1 MPSGKP
7 LMLQKP
13 EPPEGLPATVQTL
26 YWDGWQGS
34 LSMLTDSEVFPYEV
48 RIESES
54 PLALVAEWTV
64 VNQSPSMHL
73 GYAVQWFAMAAVLLL
88 IGLVR
93 LTNVRSLLSG
103 SG

>member
-1 MPSGKP
+1 M
-7 LMLQKP
+7 MQKP
-13 EPPEGLPATVQTL
+13 QPPKVLPATVQTL
-26 YWDGWQGS
+26 YWDGWQDS
-34 LSMLTDSEVFPYEV
+34 LSGLTGSEVFPYQV
-48 RIESES
+48 RIQPSS

-88 IGLVR
+88 IGVLR

-103 SG
+103 RE

>member
-1 MPSGKP
+1 
-7 LMLQKP
+7 MLQKP
-13 EPPEGLPATVQTL
+13 EPPQGLPATVQTL

-48 RIESES
+48 RIEPES

-88 IGLVR
+88 IGVLR